1 MSDPDV
7 PIQLSSLPFAHTLS
21 PEAFAGFADALASIG
36 IVENA
41 EADTVLFREGDQ
53 PSDLGI
59 VILEGAI
66 KVQKP
71 GTPEIEHSGAELLGE
86 ISRFNPTGLR
96 TATVT
101 TAQPCKLIR
110 FAWANLEKAAH
121 RRMSQADFDE
131 MMKTLEEYAWQH
143 FTE

>member
-1 MSDPDV
+1 MSDPDLPV
-7 PIQLSSLPFAHTLS
+7 QFSSLPFAHQLS

-36 IVENA
+36 VVEHA
-41 EADTVLFREGDQ
+41 EPDTVLFREGDQ
-53 PSDLGI
+53 PSDLGV

-66 KVQKP
+66 KVSKP
-71 GTPEIEHSGAELLGE
+71 GTPEIEHAGAELLGE

-101 TAQPCKLIR
+101 TARPCKLIR
-110 FAWANLEKAAH
+110 FTWENLEKAAQ
-121 RRMSQADFDE
+121 RRMNQADFE
-131 MMKTLEEYAWQH
+131 ALMKTLEEYAWQH